1 MSLLLGRDPSDTR
14 IPWSEDDLQ
23 MYVVQEAK
31 KLGYYVA
38 ADFNAGAR
46 NPGKA
51 KAMGI
56 LAGTPD
62 LRFYYTK
69 GLIVWIELKT
79 HHGSRSAAQL
89 KHHAILDAAGHKV
102 YTVSAQTPA
111 LAWRQVL
118 STITAFPDPI
128 MLPVDKR

>member
-1 MSLLLGRDPSDTR
+1 MNLLLGKDASDAR
-14 IPWSEDDLQ
+14 IKWTEDDLQ
-23 MYVVQEAK
+23 MYVVQEAR
-31 KLGYYVA
+31 KLGYYCA

-62 LRFYYTK
+62 LRFYYEK

-79 HHGSRSAAQL
+79 HHGSRSPAQL
-89 KHHAILDAAGHKV
+89 KHHAILDKAGHKV
-102 YTVSAQTPA
+102 YTVGAQTPH
-111 LAWRQVL
+111 LAWRQVH
-118 STITAFPDPI
+118 TIITSFPNPVMI
-128 MLPVDKR
+128 QVDKR